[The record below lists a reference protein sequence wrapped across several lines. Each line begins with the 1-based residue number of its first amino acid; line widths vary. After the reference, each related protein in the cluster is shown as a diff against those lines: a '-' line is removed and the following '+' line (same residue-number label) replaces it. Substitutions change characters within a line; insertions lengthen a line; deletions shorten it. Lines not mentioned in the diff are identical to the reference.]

1 MAAKQQHSD
10 GKRWCE
16 EQPEI
21 PADRGRDTHVV
32 QPTSQNRE
40 WQYEDLEKIQTC
52 PPPHSAGEGKKRLQP
67 HGREDDGDQDHRKR
81 QKPFN
86 PILKDE
92 LVRGLEH
99 LKRGIMPDLIDNFRC
114 RVQQEKKEEK
124 DCVR

>member
-16 EQPEI
+16 EQTEI

-67 HGREDDGDQDHRKR
+67 HGREDLG
-81 QKPFN
+81 
-86 PILKDE
+86 
-92 LVRGLEH
+92 GEH
-99 LKRGIMPDLIDNFRC
+99 
-114 RVQQEKKEEK
+114 KEESK
-124 DCVR
+124 SHHCHHGHPAAGKRLSSLTAGVQIECECFSQNG